1 MSVVRRAIRNLIRS
15 PLRTGGIVA
24 ILSVSIGLAFIQC
37 AY

>member
-1 MSVVRRAIRNLIRS
+1 MGVVRRAILNLVRS
-15 PLRTGGIVA
+15 PLRTGAIVA